1 MIDEELLQQYQ
12 SQSEKVQVIKNTK
25 DIKSLAENELRE
37 MLRKAVEME
46 DYEQAI
52 VLKDELKR
60 RDSDNAK
67 EL

>member
-60 RDSDNAK
+60 RDSDNTK